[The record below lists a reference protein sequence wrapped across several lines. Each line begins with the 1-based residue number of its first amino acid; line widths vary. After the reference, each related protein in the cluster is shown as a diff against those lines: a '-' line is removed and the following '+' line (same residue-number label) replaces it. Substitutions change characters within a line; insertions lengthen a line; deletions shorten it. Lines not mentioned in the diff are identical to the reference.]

1 MNFNSD
7 DIFSFIICHFIF
19 LCQVLF
25 VGYIDDEHIKYDLYN
40 REIKYQNYYLTFN
53 KIFFYTIIFLCF
65 ISHIRTAFTDPGI
78 INSKNNMNIIQFYY
92 YLHKTFIEQ
101 AKRLTE
107 KQTPE
112 VIRNIIF
119 KANNIKFDPNAD
131 YSLENDDDFVNDS
144 DKDDYHFKPKTSIKE
159 ELKII
164 MIRNYRMKLTR
175 CKSCYVVRPHNSHHC
190 KICHK
195 CVLEQDHHCPWFS
208 NCIGTFNKKYFIL
221 YNFYAV
227 LSVIYSFI
235 IFCYFTLY
243 KHLSIFIQNRTF
255 IIFSG
260 IYVICALIYGVFTFM
275 MIYEQIGNIKHDT
288 NVIDYNNG
296 ILLEKSTFK
305 QQLILIFGEKFS
317 IKWFLPFFPGGY
329 SNFYLEMKK
338 VFEKEDKKK
347 KEENEENF
355 VNDDENENLMNKE
368 KND

>member
-1 MNFNSD
+1 
-7 DIFSFIICHFIF
+7 
-19 LCQVLF
+19 
-25 VGYIDDEHIKYDLYN
+25 
-40 REIKYQNYYLTFN
+40 
-53 KIFFYTIIFLCF
+53 
-65 ISHIRTAFTDPGI
+65 
-78 INSKNNMNIIQFYY
+78 
-92 YLHKTFIEQ
+92 
-101 AKRLTE
+101 
-107 KQTPE
+107 
-112 VIRNIIF
+112 
-119 KANNIKFDPNAD
+119 
-131 YSLENDDDFVNDS
+131 
-144 DKDDYHFKPKTSIKE
+144 
-159 ELKII
+159 

-195 CVLEQDHHCPWFS
+195 CVLEQDRHCPWFS

-347 KEENEENF
+347 KEENEEYF